1 MNTLIKPIDIVDNPT
16 DPYRI
21 VPILEEIR
29 VIWNEESKRT
39 LGQVLTRAIDKEF
52 ELDYMAEITDDELL
66 AALQNYGERGLAE
79 K

>member
-21 VPILEEIR
+21 IPILEEIR
-29 VIWNEESKRT
+29 KIWNEEPKRT
-39 LGQVLTRAIDKEF
+39 LGQVLTRVIDKEF

-66 AALQNYGERGLAE
+66 AALQNYGEMGNI
-79 K
+79 

>member
-29 VIWNEESKRT
+29 IIWSEEPKRT
-39 LGQVLTRAIDKEF
+39 LGQVLTRVIDKEF

-66 AALQNYGERGLAE
+66 AALQNYGEMGSVS
-79 K
+79 

>member
-1 MNTLIKPIDIVDNPT
+1 MNTLIKPIDIVDNPI

-29 VIWNEESKRT
+29 IIWNEEPKRT
-39 LGQVLTRAIDKEF
+39 LGQVLTRVIDKEF

-66 AALQNYGERGLAE
+66 AALQNYREMGSVS
-79 K
+79 

>member
-21 VPILEEIR
+21 IPILEEIR
-29 VIWNEESKRT
+29 KIWNEEPKRT
-39 LGQVLTRAIDKEF
+39 LGQVLTRVIDKEF

-66 AALQNYGERGLAE
+66 AALQNYGQRGLAE

>member
-1 MNTLIKPIDIVDNPT
+1 MNTLIKPIDIVNNPT

-29 VIWNEESKRT
+29 KIWNEEPKRT
-39 LGQVLTRAIDKEF
+39 LGQVMTRVIDKEF

-66 AALQNYGERGLAE
+66 AALQNYGEME
-79 K
+79 NT

>member
-29 VIWNEESKRT
+29 KIWNEEPKKT

-66 AALQNYGERGLAE
+66 AALQNYGEMGSI
-79 K
+79 